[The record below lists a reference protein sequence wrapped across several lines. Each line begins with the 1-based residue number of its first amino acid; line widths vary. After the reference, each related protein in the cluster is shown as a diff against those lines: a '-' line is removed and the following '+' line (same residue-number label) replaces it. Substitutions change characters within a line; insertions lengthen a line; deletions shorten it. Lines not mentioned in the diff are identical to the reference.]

1 MNRSSLL
8 SGWVGCVSLLV
19 ACGGGTSKVP
29 LGVAPPD
36 AGGVDAE
43 GVADAAALTDAEATA
58 DAVALQPE
66 ASLPDAGADERIDP
80 IEVGRS
86 WTYDITELGTYPFCP
101 GGTHSGTALSSEMV
115 AGKQAI
121 QVQSACANAGT
132 AYYAVDGDLVQVDVQ
147 GAWLTALA
155 SPVQEGQTWSQGSDS
170 FTWHSAGTVTVP
182 AGTFGDCW
190 SATQNVA
197 YSAYAIFCRGVGPVR
212 WYTKDAQG
220 NGYDAQLGA
229 KNF

>member
-1 MNRSSLL
+1 MNHSSLVL
-8 SGWVGCVSLLV
+8 GCGVAMLV
-19 ACGGGTSKVP
+19 ACGGSTSKVS
-29 LGVAPPD
+29 GAATQPD
-36 AGGVDAE
+36 AGGD
-43 GVADAAALTDAEATA
+43 DAAATA
-58 DAVALQPE
+58 DAPVEVDAETAPDVVTVQPE
-66 ASLPDAGADERIDP
+66 AGAEDAAADERIDP

-86 WTYDITELGTYPFCP
+86 WTYDITDFGTYPLCP
-101 GGTHSGTALSSEMV
+101 AGVHSGTALATAMMD
-115 AGKQAI
+115 GKQAI
-121 QVQSACANAGT
+121 EVQSACANAGA
-132 AYYAVDGDLVQVDVQ
+132 AYYVVDGDLVQVAVS

-155 SPVQEGQTWSQGSDS
+155 TPVQEGQTWSEGSES

-182 AGTFGDCW
+182 AGTFDDCW

-220 NGYDAQLGA
+220 DGYDAELTA